1 MANVRARIILVGK
14 MAAGTYIEQL
24 EQLSFL
30 CCLPGRQRAIERL
43 GIGRRLLPFPHL
55 ASS

>member
-14 MAAGTYIEQL
+14 MAAGTYI

>member
-1 MANVRARIILVGK
+1 MANARAQTILVGK
-14 MAAGTYIEQL
+14 MVVGTYI

-30 CCLPGRQRAIERL
+30 CCLSSRQCAIERL